1 MSLCIEEILSDSNL
15 AAAKASFKGKNDSSG
30 MDGVR
35 VSELGEYWNVNGD
48 KIKKTILE
56 GKYSPGLILQQEI
69 VNQKGKRRTISL
81 MNTVDRFI
89 FRAVYQQMAKLWE
102 GDFSAHSYAYQDNKG
117 TQKAVEQAV
126 AYMEAGNIWSAEL
139 DIKNFFDNI
148 NHDVLMKRIRRK
160 IEDARVLGL
169 IQAYLSCTVMD
180 DHICSQK
187 TKGVLQGGPL
197 SPLLSNIYLDDL
209 DKYMEEKG
217 YHFCR
222 FGDDINVYCAE
233 QEQAFEQLQDVRK
246 HLAER
251 EQLAVNKSK
260 TGVFKG
266 VNRKYLGY
274 KFEEKRERSWREKSR
289 RLIEQFTV
297 TGIRPGLKRLIKIII
312 SSMKESLRKG
322 IVRFFLKDRK
332 VRNIFP
338 SKRQILYTFIQ
349 M

>member
-15 AAAKASFKGKNDSSG
+15 AAARASFKGKNDSSG

-56 GKYSPGLILQQEI
+56 GKYSPGLIRQQEI

-102 GDFSAHSYAYQDNKG
+102 GEFSEHSYAYQDNKG

-148 NHDVLMKRIRRK
+148 NHGVLMKRIRRK

-233 QEQAFEQLQDVRK
+233 QDQAFEQLQDVRK

-260 TGVFKG
+260 TGVL
-266 VNRKYLGY
+266 RESTASILGISL
-274 KFEEKRERSWREKSR
+274 KRKRERSWREKSR
-289 RLIEQFTV
+289 RPIEQFTV

-338 SKRQILYTFIQ
+338 SRRQILYTFIQ

>member
-102 GDFSAHSYAYQDNKG
+102 GDFSAHSYAYQDDKG

-233 QEQAFEQLQDVRK
+233 QEQAFEQL
-246 HLAER
+246 
-251 EQLAVNKSK
+251 
-260 TGVFKG
+260 
-266 VNRKYLGY
+266 
-274 KFEEKRERSWREKSR
+274 
-289 RLIEQFTV
+289 
-297 TGIRPGLKRLIKIII
+297 
-312 SSMKESLRKG
+312 
-322 IVRFFLKDRK
+322 
-332 VRNIFP
+332 
-338 SKRQILYTFIQ
+338 
-349 M
+349 

>member
-15 AAAKASFKGKNDSSG
+15 AAARASFKGKNDSSG

-222 FGDDINVYCAE
+222 FGDDINVYCEE
-233 QEQAFEQLQDVRK
+233 QDQAFEQLQDVRK

-274 KFEEKRERSWREKSR
+274 KFEEK
-289 RLIEQFTV
+289 
-297 TGIRPGLKRLIKIII
+297 
-312 SSMKESLRKG
+312 KESLRKG

-338 SKRQILYTFIQ
+338 SRRQILYTFIQ